1 MYLLKAVG
9 VWIVADSIPQI
20 ARAYNERLQDQRLTL
35 FKQHLY
41 ALKLKQRKRG
51 MYKGVTLEVV
61 AAVPTEL
68 PSNVTFVDVSQPGC
82 VQKGKKNLEKKMK

>member
-1 MYLLKAVG
+1 MFLLKAVG

-61 AAVPTEL
+61 EEAPTDVP
-68 PSNVTFVDVSQPGC
+68 PSITLINSSC
-82 VQKGKKNLEKKMK
+82 VQKGKQNLEKKTK

>member
-1 MYLLKAVG
+1 MYLLKSVG
-9 VWIVADSIPQI
+9 VWIVADTIPQI
-20 ARAYNERLQDQRLTL
+20 ARAYNDRLQDQRLTL

-61 AAVPTEL
+61 EEAPTEL
-68 PSNVTFVDVSQPGC
+68 PSNIALINSSC
-82 VQKGKKNLEKKMK
+82 VQKGKQNVRK